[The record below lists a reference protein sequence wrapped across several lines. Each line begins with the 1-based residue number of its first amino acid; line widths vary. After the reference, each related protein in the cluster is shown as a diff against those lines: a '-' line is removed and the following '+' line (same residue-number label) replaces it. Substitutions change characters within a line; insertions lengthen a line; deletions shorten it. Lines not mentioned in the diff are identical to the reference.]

1 MRSRLTTLRARIVAA
16 PLESWITAAVVV
28 GAVAFTFAQ
37 LHPNLIFRN
46 TTPTGGD
53 MGAHVWSGTYLRDHL
68 LTHGR
73 LSGWTPDWYA
83 GAPAFHF
90 YMVVPFLLIL
100 LLDVLLPYAVAFKL
114 VAVSGVVLLPAAA
127 WAFGKLSGLRFPGP
141 PMLAAATVFFLF
153 DTRFTIYGGNIAST
167 MAGEFA
173 FAISLSLSLVYL
185 GVVARGLRT
194 GKHRALAAVLLALVG
209 LCHLIPAFFAIA
221 GTLVLLALNARRSSL
236 RWLVTTVPVAA
247 LLGAF
252 WALPFVWRRDYMN
265 DMGWEKIQP
274 WSNYPLWSTD
284 WWGRVG
290 DSLWPWDLRVAWL
303 LALVGIVGG
312 IAGRKRPHLFLGIMT
327 ALAGVAFVLL
337 PQSRLWNA
345 RLLPFYYLGIYLL
358 AALGIVEIVR
368 SLVLRFADSRPVVA
382 QNVLRAVPVAGV
394 LLALVWAGLALRTM
408 PFGHTDAQNR
418 YHWMGLTASDDNFVD
433 GWARWNFAGYEART
447 PTVDG
452 GGYHEYRDLIETMK
466 EVGAEHGCGRAMWE
480 YEPELVRYGT
490 PMALMLLPHWTNGCI
505 GSMEGLYF
513 ESSATTPFHFLNQSE
528 LSAVPSRA
536 QRDLPYGPLDVSSGG
551 RAPPAAGREVL
562 PDDVGDGPGPGRGRR
577 RPHRGGLVRAVD
589 GVRGGGRRAGVPPGQ
604 PARRPDRRGRRAGR
618 VAGAG
623 GRLVPRRRRP
633 RCVPG
638 RRRPAGVAPGDGGG
652 GPPGRSGRT
661 GRGHRHRGGRRPHQ
675 LRRRR
680 DRPAGARP
688 GLLLPELGDV
698 RGPGPVPGRPQPHGR
713 DPDREPRRVALR
725 LDAGRPSGLAA
736 HLPGHRRGRPAR
748 SPPAGGRPRP
758 ARAGGHV
765 GVRPGPRRRRAGPRG
780 RGGRRRTGR
789 ARRRG
794 RARRGPGGRGGL
806 MRRLGPGAAVVLAT
820 GVDVG
825 GLLVIRAV
833 TGWPVAVADAIALLV
848 AAPVSYLLHRRADRG
863 ADPFVRW
870 ARDPRRF
877 GRVAFVAGLAD
888 LAVLQILV
896 VAVGDPSLL
905 TLFGLKLVAL
915 TVAALV
921 RVVGHRRILVRT
933 VRADQAEPVARPA
946 APGDR
951 RLSVILPSYHQPD
964 VVGEAVIRVREVLVA
979 ALGAD
984 EIEVVVVDDGSG
996 DDTAA
1001 RAEAAGADQVVVH
1014 PENRGKGAAVR
1025 SGAAVARGRT
1035 IAFTDADLAYDPAHL
1050 LVLLDRVE
1058 AGWDVA
1064 VGSRR
1069 HTDTVTLVRAR
1080 RLREFGGR
1088 FINVLTQAVL
1098 LGHYRDTQCGLKGFR
1113 SDVAPLVLGQG
1124 LIDGFAFDI
1133 ELFHLVERNGLSLTE
1148 VPVQV
1153 ANSDQSSV
1161 QVLRDGT
1168 RLVRDLFRIRRNAAA
1183 GRYRSDGAVTE
1194 PGAPGPRSV
1203 G

>member
-53 MGAHVWSGTYLRDHL
+53 MGAHVWSGTYLRDHI

-382 QNVLRAVPVAGV
+382 QNVIRAVPVAGV
-394 LLALVWAGLALRTM
+394 LVALVWAGLALRTM

-452 GGYHEYRDLIETMK
+452 GGYHEYHDLIETMK
-466 EVGAEHGCGRAMWE
+466 DVGAEHGCGRAMWE

-536 QRDLPYGPLDVSSGG
+536 QRDLPYGPLDVRRGVEHLQLLGVEYYLTTSQTARDQAEDVDDLTEVASSGPWTVFEVAG
-551 RAPPAAGREVL
+551 AELVSPLANLPAVVT
-562 PDDVGDGPGPGRGRR
+562 DVGDGQDEWLAPAVDWYLDADAHDVFLAANGPPEWPRVAAGEDPPAVPVQPVEVSDIEAGDDRISFDVDEIGQ
-577 RPHRGGLVRAVD
+577 PVLVRASYFPNWDTSGAQGPYRVAPNLMVVIPTENHVELHYGWTPVD
-589 GVRGGGRRAGVPPGQ
+589 LLAWLLTFLGIGGVILL
-604 PARRPDRRGRRAGR
+604 ARRPP
-618 VAGAG
+618 V
-623 GRLVPRRRRP
+623 V
-633 RCVPG
+633 V
-638 RRRPAGVAPGDGGG
+638 
-652 GPPGRSGRT
+652 
-661 GRGHRHRGGRRPHQ
+661 
-675 LRRRR
+675 
-680 DRPAGARP
+680 
-688 GLLLPELGDV
+688 
-698 RGPGPVPGRPQPHGR
+698 PVPP
-713 DPDREPRRVALR
+713 
-725 LDAGRPSGLAA
+725 
-736 HLPGHRRGRPAR
+736 
-748 SPPAGGRPRP
+748 
-758 ARAGGHV
+758 
-765 GVRPGPRRRRAGPRG
+765 
-780 RGGRRRTGR
+780 
-789 ARRRG
+789 
-794 RARRGPGGRGGL
+794 
-806 MRRLGPGAAVVLAT
+806 
-820 GVDVG
+820 
-825 GLLVIRAV
+825 
-833 TGWPVAVADAIALLV
+833 
-848 AAPVSYLLHRRADRG
+848 
-863 ADPFVRW
+863 
-870 ARDPRRF
+870 
-877 GRVAFVAGLAD
+877 
-888 LAVLQILV
+888 
-896 VAVGDPSLL
+896 
-905 TLFGLKLVAL
+905 
-915 TVAALV
+915 
-921 RVVGHRRILVRT
+921 
-933 VRADQAEPVARPA
+933 EPVAT
-946 APGDR
+946 
-951 RLSVILPSYHQPD
+951 SVYGPD
-964 VVGEAVIRVREVLVA
+964 PPDA
-979 ALGAD
+979 ALGLEGEED
-984 EIEVVVVDDGSG
+984 EDGS
-996 DDTAA
+996 D
-1001 RAEAAGADQVVVH
+1001 ELVVEDE
-1014 PENRGKGAAVR
+1014 P
-1025 SGAAVARGRT
+1025 
-1035 IAFTDADLAYDPAHL
+1035 D
-1050 LVLLDRVE
+1050 
-1058 AGWDVA
+1058 
-1064 VGSRR
+1064 
-1069 HTDTVTLVRAR
+1069 
-1080 RLREFGGR
+1080 
-1088 FINVLTQAVL
+1088 
-1098 LGHYRDTQCGLKGFR
+1098 
-1113 SDVAPLVLGQG
+1113 
-1124 LIDGFAFDI
+1124 
-1133 ELFHLVERNGLSLTE
+1133 E
-1148 VPVQV
+1148 VPV
-1153 ANSDQSSV
+1153 
-1161 QVLRDGT
+1161 G
-1168 RLVRDLFRIRRNAAA
+1168 AA
-1183 GRYRSDGAVTE
+1183 D
-1194 PGAPGPRSV
+1194 
-1203 G
+1203 